1 LSSVETFKNLFETL
15 KDQSSDR
22 KKAFACFESM
32 GLPTRSDESWKYTSL
47 KPISK
52 DFILPRQSKI
62 QNAIKKNLEDGLV
75 GQNEISISCVNG
87 YFDIE
92 SIKTSLSPYK
102 IEVMSLSEALSQGLS
117 QALSQGL
124 SQNKIKRL
132 DTKDSF
138 LALNSAFYENGLFL
152 SLAKGERVDK
162 AIVIR
167 YGLDQGA
174 NFVNPRIYIEMN
186 DESSMEFAEVFEIN
200 STEYLLNSSLEI
212 KIGKRASLKA
222 LKHYNENDMST
233 HVDNTYIDQADSSSC
248 QVIQWSKG
256 SQLLRQNLEVNVNGS
271 DAHTDLR
278 GISILENSAQMDN
291 YVKIHHK
298 APGSTSR
305 QAFKSIL
312 RDQSHYVFQGNIRI
326 DSVAQKTDSDQI
338 NRNLM
343 LGQKCRVDT
352 KPQLDVFAD
361 DVKATHGAAIGQ
373 LNPDEKF
380 YLESRCIS
388 PEKALEML
396 CAGFALDLLEGLK
409 SVWIKNYLL
418 DRL

>member
-1 LSSVETFKNLFETL
+1 MSNVEVFKNLFEKL
-15 KDQSSDR
+15 KDQSADR

-32 GLPTRSDESWKYTSL
+32 GLPTRSNEAWKYTSL

-52 DFILPRQSKI
+52 EFVLPKQSKTQSTTPGI
-62 QNAIKKNLEDGLV
+62 SNVSVIRPD
-75 GQNEISISCVNG
+75 EITISCANG

-92 SIKTSLSPYK
+92 STKAALSQYK
-102 IEVMSLSEALSQGLS
+102 IEVMSFSEALSQ
-117 QALSQGL
+117 
-124 SQNKIKRL
+124 NKIIKL
-132 DTKDSF
+132 DIKDSF

-152 SLAKGERVDK
+152 SLSKGVKIDK
-162 AIVIR
+162 TVVVR
-167 YGLDQGA
+167 YSLDQGA
-174 NFVNPRIYIEMN
+174 NFVNPLIYIDMN
-186 DESSMEFAEVFEIN
+186 DESSMEFAEIFAID
-200 STEYLLNSSLEI
+200 STEYLLNSSLQVSL
-212 KIGKRASLKA
+212 GKRASLKV
-222 LKHYNENDMST
+222 LKHYNESYLSS
-233 HVDNTYIDQADSSSC
+233 HVDNTSIEQADSSFC
-248 QVIQWSKG
+248 QVIQLSKG
-256 SQLLRQNLEVNVNGS
+256 SQLLRQNLVVSVAGS

-278 GISILENSAQMDN
+278 GISILDGNAQMDN
-291 YVKIHHK
+291 YVEIHHK
-298 APGSTSR
+298 APNSMSR

-312 RDQSHYVFQGNIRI
+312 RDQSHYVFQGNIKI
-326 DSVAQKTDSDQI
+326 DRLAQKTDSDQV

-409 SVWIKNYLL
+409 STWIKAYVKDAL
-418 DRL
+418 

>member
-1 LSSVETFKNLFETL
+1 MSNVEVFKNLFEKL

-32 GLPTRSDESWKYTSL
+32 GLPTKSNEAWKYTSL
-47 KPISK
+47 KSISK
-52 DFILPRQSKI
+52 ELVLPNKTKALIATRP
-62 QNAIKKNLEDGLV
+62 E
-75 GQNEISISCVNG
+75 EISVACTNG

-92 SIKTSLSPYK
+92 AIKIALSQYN
-102 IEVMSLSEALSQGLS
+102 IEVMSFSEAIL
-117 QALSQGL
+117 
-124 SQNKIKRL
+124 QNKIKKP
-132 DTKDSF
+132 DIKDSF

-152 SLAKGERVDK
+152 SLSKGVKIDK
-162 AIVIR
+162 PVVVR
-167 YGLDQGA
+167 YSLDQGA
-174 NFVNPRIYIEMN
+174 NFVNPLIYIEMM
-186 DESSMEFAEVFEIN
+186 DESSMEFAEIFEVET
-200 STEYLLNSSLEI
+200 TEYLLNSSLRI
-212 KIGKRASLKA
+212 KLGKRASLKA
-222 LKHYNENDMST
+222 LKHYNESYLSS
-233 HVDNTYIDQADSSSC
+233 HIDNTSIDQADSSFC
-248 QVIQWSKG
+248 QLIQLSKG
-256 SQLLRQNLEVNVNGS
+256 SQLLRQNLEVSVAGS

-278 GISILENSAQMDN
+278 GISILDGKTQMDN
-291 YVKIHHK
+291 YVEIHHK
-298 APGSTSR
+298 APNSMSR

-312 RDQSHYVFQGNIRI
+312 RDQSHYVFQGNIKI
-326 DSVAQKTDSDQI
+326 DRLAQKTDSDQV

-343 LGQKCRVDT
+343 LGPKCRVDT

-380 YLESRCIS
+380 YLESRSIS

-409 SVWIKNYLL
+409 SSWIKSYLK